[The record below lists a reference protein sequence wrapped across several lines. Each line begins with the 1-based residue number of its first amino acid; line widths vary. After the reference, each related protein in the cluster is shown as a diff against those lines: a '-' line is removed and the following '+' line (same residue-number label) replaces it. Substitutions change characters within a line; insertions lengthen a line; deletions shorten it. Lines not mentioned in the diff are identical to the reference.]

1 MSSNAKVIAVYS
13 LKGGVG
19 KTTMAVN
26 LAAELALK
34 LGRRTLLWDLDPQ
47 SAASFILGRDDGAK
61 AKAHAMFERE
71 LAPEKLIR
79 STSVDGLDLL
89 PADHSLRGL
98 DGLLL
103 AIGKKRRL
111 VKLIETLASRYDRI
125 VLDCPPG
132 LTETSEQ
139 VVRAADAI
147 VVPLIPSAL
156 SRRALDDVVAHLKE
170 RHKGHAP
177 LLPVFSMEDRR
188 RNLHKA
194 AIEASPDWP
203 RIPMAS
209 AVEQMAERR
218 LPLALYARSSPAAQ
232 AFAALAAAIDKKLR
246 KPAK

>member
-1 MSSNAKVIAVYS
+1 MSGSAKVIAVYS

-26 LAAELALK
+26 VAAELALSQ
-34 LGRRTLLWDLDPQ
+34 GQRTLLWDLDPQ
-47 SAASFILGRDDGAK
+47 SAASFVLGRDDGAK
-61 AKAHAMFERE
+61 PKAQAMFVRE
-71 LAPEKLIR
+71 LSPEKLIR
-79 STSVDGLDLL
+79 QTPVPGLDQL

-111 VKLIETLASRYDRI
+111 AKLIETLASRYDRI
-125 VLDCPPG
+125 ILDCPPG

-156 SRRALDDVVAHLKE
+156 SRRALDEVVAHLKAC
-170 RHKGHAP
+170 HKGHAP

-194 AIEASPDWP
+194 AITDSPDWP

-209 AVEQMAERR
+209 VVEQMAERR

-232 AFAALAAAIDKKLR
+232 AFAALAAAIDKRLS